1 MVKYSQ
7 KTHTDTHCCRF
18 ISSWRQAKVST
29 AALTSLAPVSIL
41 SCHVL
46 PYPNPVFLIEKP
58 ITKFLNCIRLVAT
71 RTLSSLAIV
80 RVRLRIPQKKKMLS
94 KFPSN
99 LIKKGGDCGGGKKRR
114 RILIHFFLRLHLN
127 FNDNKE
133 RGERDREMQNRT

>member
-80 RVRLRIPQKKKMLS
+80 RVRLRIPQKKNALQI
-94 KFPSN
+94 PLQSN
-99 LIKKGGDCGGGKKRR
+99 QERRRLRRWKKRR